1 MGAVGYEKSKDI
13 KGTASNL
20 IKRQWKAIADKD
32 HKKRIKLGKKIREAM
47 DPYKESAKIGERIK
61 QKEEVSKVI
70 KEWDAPEKWK
80 RKRLKEVEKGTHSFI
95 AGAKARDM
103 AEADVE
109 RDLPTS
115 PPKKRKE
122 PEVIE
127 VRKGGRIG
135 MKGGGIAQRGLGRAF
150 MKGGKV

>member
-1 MGAVGYEKSKDI
+1 MADKKSKDI

-20 IKRQWKAIADKD
+20 IKRQWQAVKDKD
-32 HKKRIKLGKKIREAM
+32 HEKRVKLGKKIEEAIGPYRE
-47 DPYKESAKIGERIK
+47 SGKIGERVL
-61 QKEEVSKVI
+61 QKEKLTKQI
-70 KEWDAPEKWK
+70 KERETSEKSK
-80 RKRLKEVEKGTHSFI
+80 RKRLKEVEKGTHGHL
-95 AGAKARDM
+95 ATHKAITM

-115 PPKKRKE
+115 PPKKQKG

-135 MKGGGIAQRGLGRAF
+135 RKGGGIAQRGLGRAF

>member
-1 MGAVGYEKSKDI
+1 MGSVGYEKSKDI

>member
-1 MGAVGYEKSKDI
+1 
-13 KGTASNL
+13 
-20 IKRQWKAIADKD
+20 
-32 HKKRIKLGKKIREAM
+32 M

>member
-32 HKKRIKLGKKIREAM
+32 HEKRIKLGKKIKEAM
-47 DPYKESAKIGERIK
+47 DPYKESAKIGERIR
-61 QKEEVSKVI
+61 QKKEVSKVI

-80 RKRLKEVEKGTHSFI
+80 RKRLKEVEKGTHSYI

>member
-1 MGAVGYEKSKDI
+1 MGSVGYEKSKDI

-32 HKKRIKLGKKIREAM
+32 HKKRIKLGKKIKEAM

-109 RDLPTS
+109 RDLPIS

>member
-1 MGAVGYEKSKDI
+1 MGSVGYEKSKDI

-150 MKGGKV
+150 MKVGKV

>member
-1 MGAVGYEKSKDI
+1 MGSVGYEKSKDI

-135 MKGGGIAQRGLGRAF
+135 MKGGGISQRGLGRAF